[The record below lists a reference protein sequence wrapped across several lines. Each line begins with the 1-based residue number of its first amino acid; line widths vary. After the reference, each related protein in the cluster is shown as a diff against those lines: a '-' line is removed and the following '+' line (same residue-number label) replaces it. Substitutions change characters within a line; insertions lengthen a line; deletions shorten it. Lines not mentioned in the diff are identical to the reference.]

1 MAVTRKE
8 EAMELQDRV
17 AVVTGSGRGIG
28 RAIAYELAQNGA
40 SVVVAELAGYG
51 EQVTEGLCAS
61 GADAIYVSVDVSD
74 SESVTA
80 MVNRVRDSYGRVDIL
95 VNNAGIRPTR
105 PVLEMSR
112 SDWERVLAVNLTGT
126 FNCCAAVAPLMVE
139 RGWGRIV
146 NISSLAA
153 QRGST
158 GGHSHYAAAKAG
170 IVGFS
175 KSLARELAPHGVTV
189 NVVSPGWIDTEGW
202 EGQLDGRREVYA
214 SQVPL
219 GRLGQPEDVAYVVA
233 FLVSE
238 RASYLTGITLPV
250 NGGLFIC

>member
-1 MAVTRKE
+1 V
-8 EAMELQDRV
+8 ELQDCV

-28 RAIAYELAQNGA
+28 KAIAHELTQNGA
-40 SVVVAELAGYG
+40 IVVVAELAGYG
-51 EQVTEGLCAS
+51 EQAAEGLRAS
-61 GADAIYVSVDVSD
+61 GAEAIYVSVDVSD
-74 SESVTA
+74 SESVRA
-80 MVNRVRDSYGRVDIL
+80 MVEQVRDRYERIDIL
-95 VNNAGIRPTR
+95 VNNAGIRPTC
-105 PVLEMSR
+105 PVLAMSR

-175 KSLARELAPHGVTV
+175 KSLARELAPYGVTV
-189 NVVSPGWIDTEGW
+189 NVVAPGWIDTEGW
-202 EGQLDGRREVYA
+202 EGQLDGHREEYA

-219 GRLGQPEDVAYVVA
+219 GRLGKPDDVAYAVA

>member
-1 MAVTRKE
+1 
-8 EAMELQDRV
+8 MELQDRV

-28 RAIAYELAQNGA
+28 KAIASELAENGA
-40 SVVVAELAGYG
+40 SVVIAEFAAYG
-51 EQVTEGLCAS
+51 EQTAAQLRAS
-61 GADAIYVSVDVSD
+61 GADATYIPVDVSD
-74 SESVTA
+74 SQSVRA
-80 MVNRVRDSYGRVDIL
+80 MVAQARQQYGRIDIL

-105 PVLEMSR
+105 PFLEMGR

-126 FNCCAAVAPLMVE
+126 FNCCVSIAPLMVE
-139 RGWGRIV
+139 SGWGRIV

-175 KSLARELAPHGVTV
+175 KSLARELAPHAVTV
-189 NVVSPGWIDTEGW
+189 NVVAPGWIDTLGW
-202 EGQLDGRREVYA
+202 GGQLNGRREEYG

-219 GRLGQPEDVAYVVA
+219 GRLGQPSDVAHVVA
-233 FLVSE
+233 FLASE
-238 RASYLTGITLPV
+238 RASYLTGITVPV
-250 NGGLFIC
+250 NGGLFIY